1 MTSVLP
7 RARIPFTRVEISE
20 RARVAVD
27 RVLESGWITTGRE
40 VAAFEEEFAEAV
52 CAEHAVAVSSCT
64 AALELALRG
73 LGLHPGAKV
82 LLPALTFCSAAHAI
96 IHAGYRPVFCDVSV
110 ESLAPTP
117 STVAAT
123 VHAVGG
129 VDAMMVLHYAGAPSP
144 VAELAAAAE
153 LPLSRVVEDAAHAV
167 GTWLDDAHPVG
178 TASAAAAFSFYA
190 TKNLPIGE
198 GGMLTTDDDGLAEFA
213 RRARLHGMNRDAWAR
228 YTPGANWR
236 YSVDVGG
243 LKANMTDV
251 QAAIGR
257 AQLCE
262 LPVWQ
267 MRREQVAR
275 RYDELLASLPGLTRP
290 AWPLVGRHA
299 WHLYVVRITPEFGI
313 TRDELVARLSEA
325 GIDCS
330 VHFIPLH
337 HFQYFA
343 ATLGASDLPATDAVA
358 RQIVSLPMYP
368 TLRDGEIE
376 RICDAIEDVRVR
388 GPVPVG
394 RPGVGVR

>member
-1 MTSVLP
+1 MTAVLP

-27 RVLESGWITTGRE
+27 RVLESGWVTTGRE
-40 VAAFEEEFAEAV
+40 VVAFEGEFAESV
-52 CAEHAVAVSSCT
+52 CVEHAVAVSSCT

-73 LGLHPGAKV
+73 LRLHPGAKV

-117 STVAAT
+117 ATVAAA
-123 VHAVGG
+123 VAAVGG

-144 VAELAAAAE
+144 VAELAIAAG

-178 TASAAAAFSFYA
+178 GASAAAAFSFYA

-198 GGMLTTDDDGLAEFA
+198 GGMLTTDDSDLADFA

-228 YTPGANWR
+228 YTPGASWR
-236 YSVDVGG
+236 YSVDVAG

-262 LPVWQ
+262 LPAWQ

-275 RYDELLASLPGLTRP
+275 RYDDLLGSIPGIVRP
-290 AWPLVGRHA
+290 AWPAQGRHA
-299 WHLYVVRITPEFGI
+299 WHLYVVRVTPEFGI
-313 TRDELVARLSEA
+313 SRDDLIVRLSEA

-337 HFQYFA
+337 HFAYFA
-343 ATLGASDLPATDAVA
+343 PTLGAGDLPATDAVA
-358 RQIVSLPMYP
+358 QQIVSLPMYP

-376 RICDAIEDVRVR
+376 RIGDAIEDARVR
-388 GPVPVG
+388 GPVSVG
-394 RPGVGVR
+394 AIGAEVR

>member
-1 MTSVLP
+1 VTAVLP
-7 RARIPFTRVEISE
+7 RARIPFSKVEICDG
-20 RARVAVD
+20 ARVAVD
-27 RVLESGWITTGRE
+27 RVLESGWVTTGRE
-40 VAAFEEEFAEAV
+40 VLAFEEEFAESV

-73 LGLHPGAKV
+73 LALHPGAKV

-96 IHAGYRPVFCDVSV
+96 IHAGYRPVLCDVSI
-110 ESLAPTP
+110 ETLAPSP
-117 STVAAT
+117 ETVAAT

-144 VAELAAAAE
+144 VAELTAAAE
-153 LPLSRVVEDAAHAV
+153 LPRHRVVEDAAHAV

-198 GGMLTTDDDGLAEFA
+198 GGMLTTDDGDLADFA

-228 YTPGANWR
+228 YAPGANWR
-236 YSVDVGG
+236 YSVDVDG

-262 LPVWQ
+262 LPAWQ

-275 RYDELLASLPGLTRP
+275 RYDELLAGIPGLVRP
-290 AWPLVGRHA
+290 AWPRVGRHA
-299 WHLYVVRITPEFGI
+299 WHLYVVRVTPEFGI
-313 TRDELVARLSEA
+313 SRDELIVRLSEA
-325 GIDCS
+325 GIDTS

-337 HFQYFA
+337 HFTYFA
-343 ATLGASDLPATDAVA
+343 PTLGAGDLPATDAVA
-358 RQIVSLPMYP
+358 RQVVSLPMYP
-368 TLRDGEIE
+368 ALRDGEIE
-376 RICDAIEDVRVR
+376 RICTAVDDARLHAAS
-388 GPVPVG
+388 VG
-394 RPGVGVR
+394 ATGSGVR

>member
-1 MTSVLP
+1 VLP

-20 RARVAVD
+20 RARLAVD
-27 RVLESGWITTGRE
+27 RVLESGWVTTGRE
-40 VAAFEEEFAEAV
+40 VVAFEEEFAESV
-52 CAEHAVAVSSCT
+52 CAQHAVAVSSCT
-64 AALELALRG
+64 AALELSLRG

-110 ESLAPTP
+110 ETLAPTP
-117 STVAAT
+117 ATAAAT
-123 VHAVGG
+123 VQSVGG

-144 VAELAAAAE
+144 VAELAAAAH

-178 TASAAAAFSFYA
+178 ATSAAAAFSFYA

-198 GGMLTTDDDGLAEFA
+198 GGMLTTDDDELAEFA
-213 RRARLHGMNRDAWAR
+213 RRARLHGMSRDAWAR
-228 YTPGANWR
+228 YAPGANWR
-236 YSVDVGG
+236 YSVEAGG

-262 LPVWQ
+262 LPAWQ
-267 MRREQVAR
+267 MRREQVALE
-275 RYDELLASLPGLTRP
+275 YDALLASVPGIARP
-290 AWPLVGRHA
+290 RWPLVGRHA
-299 WHLYVVRITPEFGI
+299 WHLYVVRVTPEFGI
-313 TRDELVARLSEA
+313 SRDDLIVRLSEA
-325 GIDCS
+325 GVDCS

-337 HFQYFA
+337 HFSYFA
-343 ATLGASDLPATDAVA
+343 PTLGASDLPATDAVA
-358 RQIVSLPMYP
+358 QQIVSLPMYP

-376 RICDAIEDVRVR
+376 RICTAIEEARVV
-388 GPVPVG
+388 GPVSVG
-394 RPGVGVR
+394 ATGAGVH

>member
-1 MTSVLP
+1 VTAVLP

-20 RARVAVD
+20 RARLAVD
-27 RVLESGWITTGRE
+27 RVLESGWVTTGRE
-40 VAAFEEEFAEAV
+40 VVAFEEEFAEAV

-64 AALELALRG
+64 AALELSLRG

-96 IHAGYRPVFCDVSV
+96 IHAGYRPVLCDLSV
-110 ESLAPTP
+110 DTLAPTP
-117 STVAAT
+117 QTVDAT
-123 VHAVGG
+123 VRAVGG

-144 VAELAAAAE
+144 VAELAAAAG
-153 LPLSRVVEDAAHAV
+153 LPVHRVVEDAAHAV

-178 TASAAAAFSFYA
+178 SASAAAAFSFYA

-198 GGMLTTDDDGLAEFA
+198 GGMLTTDDDDLAEFA

-228 YTPGANWR
+228 YAPGANWR
-236 YSVDVGG
+236 YSVDVCG

-262 LPVWQ
+262 LPAWQ
-267 MRREQVAR
+267 MRRDQLALQ
-275 RYDELLASLPGLTRP
+275 YDELLASIPGIVRP

-299 WHLYVVRITPEFGI
+299 WHLYVVRVTPEFGI
-313 TRDELVARLSEA
+313 TRDELIQRLSEA
-325 GIDCS
+325 GIDTS

-337 HFQYFA
+337 HFSYFA
-343 ATLGASDLPATDAVA
+343 PTLGASDLPATDAVA

-376 RICDAIEDVRVR
+376 RICSAIEEARVR
-388 GPVPVG
+388 GPVSIG
-394 RPGVGVR
+394 APGMGVR